1 MEDRNFNF
9 IIKYDELIGKGGL
22 GNVYIAYNINDDE
35 PMKTKY
41 AAKELPEQF
50 QDEEKL
56 LYITNEIF
64 SSLDFENPNL
74 VKFYGLTE
82 YNDSIFM
89 IYEYCNGG
97 NLNEYLK
104 EYYKKFNKGIG
115 EKRIQKILKDILN
128 GLSSLHRNKVIHHNI
143 KPANILLQYETEK
156 DKKELN
162 YKKCTFKLS
171 DFGLSKLRDDN
182 EAFYAVGTA
191 TFMDPIISFFP
202 QKEEFEEDKTDIWSI
217 GILTYRMLFN
227 NTHPFIANEIWKLN
241 EQKQYLKN
249 MKENITNGNYYV
261 NIHKYIVSKEALCF
275 LDSCLK
281 LNHFDRKSSEDLEYS
296 WFVSRNV
303 SKFFF
308 VHEDNF
314 EKEIPNEYKGIMEIK
329 FNINKSEKIE
339 EYFNL

>member
-1 MEDRNFNF
+1 MEEIKFRIEYSEKIGQGGFGEVFTAYDKKDRNP
-9 IIKYDELIGKGGL
+9 I
-22 GNVYIAYNINDDE
+22 
-35 PMKTKY
+35 KTKY
-41 AAKELPEQF
+41 AAKKMPENL
-50 QDEEKL
+50 QDEENL
-56 LYITNEIF
+56 NLFTNEILVSTQF
-64 SSLDFENPNL
+64 NNPNL
-74 VKFYGLTE
+74 VRFYGLTE
-82 YNDSIFM
+82 DNDSIFM

-97 NLNEYLK
+97 DLNRYLK
-104 EYYKKFNKGIG
+104 QYYQKFKKGIG
-115 EKRIQKILKDILN
+115 EKGVQKILKDILN

-182 EAFYAVGTA
+182 EGFYAVGTA
-191 TFMDPIISFFP
+191 TFMDPIIS
-202 QKEEFEEDKTDIWSI
+202 KEKYEEDKIDIWSI
-217 GILTYRMLFN
+217 GILTYRMLFK

-249 MKENITNGNYYV
+249 MKENISNGNYYV

-281 LNHFDRKSSEDLEYS
+281 LNRDDRKSSEDLEYT

-303 SKFFF
+303 SKFSY
-308 VHEDNF
+308 VQESNF
-314 EKEIPNEYKGIMEIK
+314 NKEIPNEYKGIMEIK
-329 FNINKSEKIE
+329 FNIKKSEKIE